1 MIIADQISLF
11 FRKFRQESTNSNLE
25 PEDALDCIN
34 ESRETE
40 AADTRFYDVKDTI
53 TAAGGE
59 TEWTLLD
66 TFLGL
71 DGARDCVTCN
81 GIPVVMKTLADWATL
96 IAGQTIVGVDVNTV
110 YGMLRGNTF
119 YRYPAAAAGDV
130 MVWWGAALPPDLP
143 AVEGPDVYLNNIQAR
158 VTVYGAVI
166 EALEDAGEQPGQV
179 LLAKYARLKKLITP
193 KAVPRLEDV
202 VEDL

>member
-40 AADTRFYDVKDTI
+40 AAETRFYDVKDTI

-71 DGARDCVTCN
+71 DGARDSVTCN

-96 IAGQTIVGVDVNTV
+96 ISGETDTNPNRV

-119 YRYPAAAAGDV
+119 HRYPAAEAGDV
-130 MVWWGAALPPDLP
+130 MVWWGAALPPELP
-143 AVEGPDVYLNNIQAR
+143 AVTGPDAYLNNLQAR

-179 LLAKYARLKKLITP
+179 LIAKYARLKKLIKP
-193 KAVPRLEDV
+193 PAGPRLENAP
-202 VEDL
+202 ED

>member
-11 FRKFRQESTNSNLE
+11 FRKFRQADGNSNLE
-25 PEDALDCIN
+25 PEDALEYIN
-34 ESRETE
+34 AARRSE
-40 AADTRFYDVKDTI
+40 AAETRFYDVKDTI

-71 DGARDCVTCN
+71 DKGRDCVTCN
-81 GIPVVMKTLADWATL
+81 GAPVVMKPFAEWATL
-96 IAGQTIVGVDVNTV
+96 IDGTIITGISTDMV

-119 YRYPAAAAGDV
+119 YRYPAAEAGDV
-130 MVWWGAALPPDLP
+130 MVWWGAALPPALP
-143 AVEGPDVYLNNIQAR
+143 AVTGPDAYLNDLQAE
-158 VTVYGAVI
+158 VTVLGAAI

-179 LLAKYARLKKLITP
+179 LIAKYARLKKLITP
-193 KAVPRLEDV
+193 AAGPRLENAP
-202 VEDL
+202 ED